1 MDQET
6 KSKLIAALQKAIT
19 SKAVREM
26 KQTEENAQQMI
37 EWMDQ
42 EQRVQHQQEHEHR
55 QYQALWVANGFVA
68 LLAVIMVMILSS
80 YMSYLGAVF
89 ITPTPVV
96 LITAVIVSALWV
108 IMIIPTIIMNVIHKV
123 QWWQWTISVL
133 FGLTSLLNACNTYY
147 MVIKL
152 QHVYDIIK
160 MLHPFLG
167 L

>member
-1 MDQET
+1 MDQKT
-6 KSKLIAALQKAIT
+6 KSKLIAALQKVIA
-19 SKAVREM
+19 SKAVQEM
-26 KQTEENAQQMI
+26 QQTEENAQQMI

-42 EQRVQHQQEHEHR
+42 EQTARYQQEHKHQ
-55 QYQALWVANGFVA
+55 QYQVLWVANGCIA
-68 LLAVIMVMILSS
+68 LLAVIMAMILSS

-96 LITAVIVSALWV
+96 LITAAVTAILWV
-108 IMIIPTIIMNVIHKV
+108 IMSIPTVVMNVIHQV

-152 QHVYDIIK
+152 QHIYDIIQA
-160 MLHPFLG
+160 LHPFLG

>member
-1 MDQET
+1 MDQKT
-6 KSKLIAALQKAIT
+6 KLKLIAALQKAIA

-37 EWMDQ
+37 ELMDQ
-42 EQRVQHQQEHEHR
+42 EQRVQYQQEHEHH
-55 QYQALWVANGFVA
+55 QYQILWATNGFIA
-68 LLAVIMVMILSS
+68 LLAVIMAMILSS
-80 YMSYLGAVF
+80 YMSYFGAVF

-96 LITAVIVSALWV
+96 LIAAAVTAVLWV
-108 IMIIPTIIMNVIHKV
+108 VMAIPAIIMNIIHKV
-123 QWWQWTISVL
+123 QWWQWVISVL
-133 FGLTSLLNACNTYY
+133 FGLTSILNACNVYY
-147 MVIKL
+147 MVLKL

>member
-1 MDQET
+1 MDQKT
-6 KSKLIAALQKAIT
+6 KLKLIAALQKAIA

-26 KQTEENAQQMI
+26 YQTEENAQQMI

-42 EQRVQHQQEHEHR
+42 EQTIQCQQEIKHR
-55 QYQALWVANGFVA
+55 QYQVLWVANGFAA
-68 LLAVIMVMILSS
+68 LLAVIMVMLLSS

-89 ITPTPVV
+89 ITPTPTV
-96 LITAVIVSALWV
+96 LITAAVTAVLWV
-108 IMIIPTIIMNVIHKV
+108 VMIIPTIIMNVIHKV

>member
-1 MDQET
+1 MDQKT
-6 KSKLIAALQKAIT
+6 KLKLIAALQKAIA
-19 SKAVREM
+19 SKAVQKM
-26 KQTEENAQQMI
+26 YQTEENAQQMI

-42 EQRVQHQQEHEHR
+42 EQKIQCQQEIKHR
-55 QYQALWVANGFVA
+55 QYQVLWVANGFVS

-89 ITPTPVV
+89 ITPTPAV
-96 LITAVIVSALWV
+96 LITAAVTAVLWV
-108 IMIIPTIIMNVIHKV
+108 VMIIPTIIMNVIHKV

-147 MVIKL
+147 MVLKL
-152 QHVYDIIK
+152 QHIYDIIQA
-160 MLHPFLG
+160 LHPFLG

>member
-1 MDQET
+1 MDQKT
-6 KSKLIAALQKAIT
+6 KSKLIAALQKAIA
-19 SKAVREM
+19 SKAVQEM
-26 KQTEENAQQMI
+26 QQTEENAQQMI

-42 EQRVQHQQEHEHR
+42 EQTAQYQQEQKHR
-55 QYQALWVANGFVA
+55 QYQALWVANGFIA
-68 LLAVIMVMILSS
+68 LLAVIMAMILSS

-96 LITAVIVSALWV
+96 LITAAVTAILWV
-108 IMIIPTIIMNVIHKV
+108 IMIIPTVVINVIYKV

-147 MVIKL
+147 MVLKL
-152 QHVYDIIK
+152 QHIYDIIQA
-160 MLHPFLG
+160 LHPFLG

>member
-1 MDQET
+1 MDQKT
-6 KSKLIAALQKAIT
+6 KLKLIAALQKAIA
-19 SKAVREM
+19 SKAVQETY
-26 KQTEENAQQMI
+26 QTEENAQQMI

-42 EQRVQHQQEHEHR
+42 EQTVQRQQEIKHR
-55 QYQALWVANGFVA
+55 QYQVLWVANGFIA

-96 LITAVIVSALWV
+96 LITAVITAALWV
-108 IMIIPTIIMNVIHKV
+108 VMIIPTMIMNVIHKV
-123 QWWQWTISVL
+123 QWWQLTISVL

-147 MVIKL
+147 MAIKL
-152 QHVYDIIK
+152 QHVYDIIQA
-160 MLHPFLG
+160 LHPFLG

>member
-1 MDQET
+1 MDQKT
-6 KSKLIAALQKAIT
+6 KLKLIAALQKAIA

-26 KQTEENAQQMI
+26 YQTEENAQQMI

-42 EQRVQHQQEHEHR
+42 EQTVQCQQEIKHR
-55 QYQALWVANGFVA
+55 QYQTLWVANGFIA
-68 LLAVIMVMILSS
+68 LLAVIMAMILSS

-96 LITAVIVSALWV
+96 LITAAVTAILWV
-108 IMIIPTIIMNVIHKV
+108 VMIIPTIIMNVIHKV

-133 FGLTSLLNACNTYY
+133 FGLTSLLNVCNTYY

-152 QHVYDIIK
+152 QHVCDIIQA
-160 MLHPFLG
+160 LHPFLG